1 MLNSWLVEA
10 MPHLNI
16 EYSAN
21 LEDSLDIQALVERIH
36 ETALE
41 TGIFPLGGVR
51 TRAEARKYYR
61 IANGDSRAAYIHM
74 MVRIGSGR
82 DVETRRAAGE
92 RIFAALCDFAD
103 ELYRSRPLALS
114 FELAEIPPDMAWR
127 KNNLHEL
134 LKKES
139 AE

>member
-1 MLNSWLVEA
+1 

-21 LEDSLDIQALVERIH
+21 LEEVLDVQGLVDAIH

-51 TRAEARKYYR
+51 TRAEARHHYR
-61 IANGDSRAAYIHM
+61 IANGDPRAGYVHM

-82 DVETRRAAGE
+82 DVETRRRAGD
-92 RIFAALCDFAD
+92 RIFAALCEYTDAI
-103 ELYRSRPLALS
+103 YRSQPLALS
-114 FELAEIPPDMAWR
+114 FELHEIPPDMAWR

-134 LKKES
+134 LAKEKG
-139 AE
+139 E

>member
-1 MLNSWLVEA
+1 

-21 LEDSLDIQALVERIH
+21 LEGTLDIQALVDRIH

-51 TRAEARKYYR
+51 TRAEARCYYR
-61 IANGDSRAAYIHM
+61 IANGDPRAGYIHL

-82 DVETRRAAGE
+82 EFDTRRAAGD
-92 RIFAALCDFAD
+92 RIFQALCDFTKEVFDAQ
-103 ELYRSRPLALS
+103 PLALS
-114 FELAEIPPDMAWR
+114 FELHEIPPDMAWR
-127 KNNLHEL
+127 KNNLHDL
-134 LKKES
+134 LKKDSE
-139 AE
+139 

>member
-1 MLNSWLVEA
+1 

-21 LEDSLDIQALVERIH
+21 LQDSLDVQALVDLIH

-51 TRAEARKYYR
+51 TRAEARNYYR
-61 IANGDSRAAYIHM
+61 IANGDPRAGYIHM

-82 DVETRRAAGE
+82 DVETRRTAGD
-92 RIFAALCDFAD
+92 RIFAALCDFTD

-114 FELAEIPPDMAWR
+114 FELHEIPPDMAWR

-134 LKKES
+134 LKKEA

>member
-1 MLNSWLVEA
+1 

-21 LEDSLDIQALVERIH
+21 LEEVLDVQGLVDRIH

-51 TRAEARKYYR
+51 TRAEARKCYR
-61 IANGDSRAAYIHM
+61 IANGDPRAGYIHM
-74 MVRIGSGR
+74 LVRIGSGR
-82 DVETRRAAGE
+82 DFEVRRAAGE
-92 RIFAALCDFAD
+92 KIFAALCGFTD

-114 FELAEIPPDMAWR
+114 FELHEIPPDMAWR

-134 LKKES
+134 LKKE
-139 AE
+139 ATE

>member
-1 MLNSWLVEA
+1 

-21 LEDSLDIQALVERIH
+21 LENALDIQALVDRIH

-41 TGIFPLGGVR
+41 TGVFPLGGVR
-51 TRAEARKYYR
+51 TRAQPRKYYR
-61 IANGDSRAAYIHM
+61 IANGDPTAGYIHM
-74 MVRIGSGR
+74 LVRIGSGR
-82 DVETRRAAGE
+82 DVETRRNAGD
-92 RIFAALCDFAD
+92 RIFAALCDFTD

-114 FELAEIPPDMAWR
+114 FELHEIPPDMAWR

-134 LKKES
+134 LKKE
-139 AE
+139 AAR

>member
-1 MLNSWLVEA
+1 

-21 LEDSLDIQALVERIH
+21 LADSIDIQALVDRVH

-51 TRAEARKYYR
+51 TRAEPRTHYR
-61 IANGDSRAAYIHM
+61 IANGDPRAGYIHL

-82 DVETRRAAGE
+82 DLETRKAAGE
-92 RIFAALCDFAD
+92 KIFAALCDFTE
-103 ELYRSRPLALS
+103 ELYNSRPLALS
-114 FELAEIPPDMAWR
+114 FELHEIPPDLAWR
-127 KNNLHEL
+127 KNNLHDL
-134 LKKES
+134 LKKEA

>member
-1 MLNSWLVEA
+1 

-21 LEDSLDIQALVERIH
+21 LEEALDMQALVDRIH

-51 TRAEARKYYR
+51 TRAEPRKHYR
-61 IANGDSRAAYIHM
+61 IANGDPRAGYIHM

-82 DVETRRAAGE
+82 DADTRRKAGE
-92 RIFAALCDFAD
+92 RIFAALCDFTH
-103 ELYRSRPLALS
+103 ELYHSRPLALS
-114 FELAEIPPDMAWR
+114 FELHEIPPDMAWR

-134 LKKES
+134 LKKE
-139 AE
+139 ATE

>member
-1 MLNSWLVEA
+1 

-21 LEDSLDIQALVERIH
+21 LEPALDVQALVDRIH
-36 ETALE
+36 ETALD

-61 IANGDSRAAYIHM
+61 IANGDPNAGYIHM
-74 MVRIGSGR
+74 MVRIGPGR
-82 DVETRRAAGE
+82 DMETRRNAGE
-92 RIFAALCDFAD
+92 RIFAALCDFTD
-103 ELYRSRPLALS
+103 GLYRSRPLALS
-114 FELAEIPPDMAWR
+114 FELHEIPPDMAWR

>member
-1 MLNSWLVEA
+1 

-21 LEDSLDIQALVERIH
+21 LADALDIQALVDRIH
-36 ETALE
+36 EAALE

-51 TRAEARKYYR
+51 TRAEPRAHYS
-61 IANGDSRAAYIHM
+61 IANAKPNAGYIHM

-82 DVETRRAAGE
+82 EAETRRAAGE
-92 RIFAALCDFAD
+92 KIFNALCDFTD

-114 FELAEIPPDMAWR
+114 FELHEIPPDMAWR

-134 LKKES
+134 LKKE
-139 AE
+139 AGE

>member
-1 MLNSWLVEA
+1 

-21 LEDSLDIQALVERIH
+21 LEEALDIQALVDRIH
-36 ETALE
+36 ETALD

-51 TRAEARKYYR
+51 TRAEPRSHYR
-61 IANGDSRAAYIHM
+61 IANGNPDAGYIHM

-82 DVETRRAAGE
+82 DAETRRAAGE
-92 RIFAALCDFAD
+92 KIFAALCDFTE
-103 ELYRSRPLALS
+103 ELYGSRPLALS
-114 FELAEIPPDMAWR
+114 FELHEIPPDMAWR

-134 LKKES
+134 LKKE
-139 AE
+139 AGE

>member
-1 MLNSWLVEA
+1 

-21 LEDSLDIQALVERIH
+21 LEDSLDIQALVDTIH
-36 ETALE
+36 KTALE

-61 IANGDSRAAYIHM
+61 IANGDPRAAYIHM
-74 MVRIGSGR
+74 VVRVGSGR
-82 DVETRRAAGE
+82 DFETRRRAGDQ
-92 RIFAALCDFAD
+92 IFAALCDFTD
-103 ELYRSRPLALS
+103 ELYQSRPLGLS
-114 FELAEIPPDMAWR
+114 FELQEIAPDMAWR

>member
-1 MLNSWLVEA
+1 

-21 LEDSLDIQALVERIH
+21 LEQLLDIQALVDRIH

-61 IANGDSRAAYIHM
+61 IANGDPRAGYIHM

-82 DVETRRAAGE
+82 DVEIRRNAGE
-92 RIFAALCDFAD
+92 RIFAALCDFTE
-103 ELYRSRPLALS
+103 ELYRVRPLALS
-114 FELAEIPPDMAWR
+114 FELHEIPPDMAWR

-134 LKKES
+134 LKKE
-139 AE
+139 ATE

>member
-1 MLNSWLVEA
+1 

-21 LEDSLDIQALVERIH
+21 LEQLLDIQTLVDRIH

-61 IANGDSRAAYIHM
+61 IANGDPRAGYIHL

-82 DVETRRAAGE
+82 DLETRRSAGE
-92 RIFAALCDFAD
+92 RIFAALCDFTED
-103 ELYRSRPLALS
+103 LYRSRPLALS
-114 FELAEIPPDMAWR
+114 FELHEIPPDTAWR

-134 LKKES
+134 LNKETT
-139 AE
+139 E

>member
-1 MLNSWLVEA
+1 

-21 LEDSLDIQALVERIH
+21 LQDALDIQALVDRIH

-41 TGIFPLGGVR
+41 TGVFPLGGVR
-51 TRAEARKYYR
+51 TRAELRSYYR
-61 IANGDSRAAYIHM
+61 IANGDPRAGYIHM

-82 DVETRRAAGE
+82 EFETRRAAGDK
-92 RIFAALCDFAD
+92 IFKALCDFTQDLFDA
-103 ELYRSRPLALS
+103 RPLALS
-114 FELAEIPPDMAWR
+114 FELHEIPSDMAWR
-127 KNNLHEL
+127 KNNLHDL

-139 AE
+139 E

>member
-1 MLNSWLVEA
+1 

-16 EYSAN
+16 EYSAS
-21 LEDSLDIQALVERIH
+21 LEDAIDIQALVDRIH

-51 TRAEARKYYR
+51 TRAEARTHYR
-61 IANGDSRAAYIHM
+61 IANGDPRAGYIHM

-82 DVETRRAAGE
+82 DAETRRNAGD
-92 RIFAALCDFAD
+92 RIFDALCEFTR
-103 ELYRSRPLALS
+103 EIFESRPLALS
-114 FELAEIPPDMAWR
+114 FELHEIPPDMAWR

-134 LKKES
+134 LKQES
-139 AE
+139 SQ

>member
-1 MLNSWLVEA
+1 

-21 LEDSLDIQALVERIH
+21 IADELDIQALVDRIH
-36 ETALE
+36 ETALS

-51 TRAEARKYYR
+51 TRAEARTHYR
-61 IANGDSRAAYIHM
+61 IANGNPAAGYIHM
-74 MVRIGSGR
+74 IVRIGTGR
-82 DVETRRAAGE
+82 DVETRRSAGD
-92 RIFAALCDFAD
+92 RIFGALCDFTQ
-103 ELYRSRPLALS
+103 ELYDRRPLALS
-114 FELAEIPPDMAWR
+114 FELHEIPADMAWR

-139 AE
+139 A

>member
-1 MLNSWLVEA
+1 

-21 LEDSLDIQALVERIH
+21 LEEVLDVQALVDTIH
-36 ETALE
+36 KTALE

-51 TRAEARKYYR
+51 TRAEPRKHYR
-61 IANGDSRAAYIHM
+61 IANGDPSAGYIHM

-82 DVETRRAAGE
+82 DVETRKSAGD
-92 RIFAALCDFAD
+92 RIFAALCDFT
-103 ELYRSRPLALS
+103 ETLYQERPLALS
-114 FELAEIPPDMAWR
+114 FELHEIPPDMAWR

-134 LKKES
+134 LKKERG
-139 AE
+139 E

>member
-1 MLNSWLVEA
+1 

-21 LEDSLDIQALVERIH
+21 VADELDIQALVDRIH
-36 ETALE
+36 ETALS

-51 TRAEARKYYR
+51 TRAEARTHYR
-61 IANGDSRAAYIHM
+61 IADGDPAAGYIHM
-74 MVRIGSGR
+74 IVRIGSGR
-82 DVETRRAAGE
+82 DFETRRSAGD
-92 RIFAALCDFAD
+92 RIFGALCDFTQ
-103 ELYRSRPLALS
+103 ELYDRRPLALS
-114 FELAEIPPDMAWR
+114 FELHEIPADMAWR

-139 AE
+139 A

>member
-1 MLNSWLVEA
+1 

-21 LEDSLDIQALVERIH
+21 LEELLDIQALVDRIH

-61 IANGDSRAAYIHM
+61 IANGDPRAGYIHM

-82 DVETRRAAGE
+82 DLETRRSAGE
-92 RIFAALCDFAD
+92 RIFAALCDFTED
-103 ELYRSRPLALS
+103 LYRSRPLALS
-114 FELAEIPPDMAWR
+114 FEIHEIPPDTAWR

-134 LKKES
+134 LKKE
-139 AE
+139 ATE

>member
-1 MLNSWLVEA
+1 

-21 LEDSLDIQALVERIH
+21 LEDELDIQALVDRIH
-36 ETALE
+36 GTALE
-41 TGIFPLGGVR
+41 TRVFPLGGVR
-51 TRAEARKYYR
+51 TRAEARKHYR
-61 IANGDSRAAYIHM
+61 IANGDPRAGYVHM

-82 DVETRRAAGE
+82 DVETRRAAGDK
-92 RIFAALCDFAD
+92 IFAALCDFTD

-114 FELAEIPPDMAWR
+114 FELHEIPSDMAWR

>member
-1 MLNSWLVEA
+1 

-21 LEDSLDIQALVERIH
+21 LEDLLDIQALVDRIH
-36 ETALE
+36 ETALG

-51 TRAEARKYYR
+51 TRAEPRRHYR
-61 IANGDSRAAYIHM
+61 IANGDPRAGYIHM

-82 DVETRRAAGE
+82 DGETRRKAGDQ
-92 RIFAALCDFAD
+92 IFAALCDFTD
-103 ELYRSRPLALS
+103 ELYRSQPLALS
-114 FELAEIPPDMAWR
+114 FEIHEIPPDMAWR

>member
-1 MLNSWLVEA
+1 

-21 LEDSLDIQALVERIH
+21 VGEVLDIQGLVDRIH
-36 ETALE
+36 ETALA

-51 TRAEARKYYR
+51 TRAEARTHYR
-61 IANGDSRAAYIHM
+61 IADGNPAAGYIHM
-74 MVRIGSGR
+74 VVRIGSGR
-82 DVETRRAAGE
+82 DVETRREAGE
-92 RIFAALCDFAD
+92 RIFAALCDFTD

-114 FELAEIPPDMAWR
+114 FELHEIPPEMAWR

-134 LKKES
+134 LKKE
-139 AE
+139 AGE

>member
-1 MLNSWLVEA
+1 

-16 EYSAN
+16 EYSGN
-21 LEDSLDIQALVERIH
+21 LDDALDIQTLVERIH

-51 TRAEARKYYR
+51 TRADPRHHYR
-61 IANGDSRAAYIHM
+61 IANGDPRAGYIHLT
-74 MVRIGSGR
+74 VRIGSGR

-92 RIFAALCDFAD
+92 RIFGALCDFTD

-114 FELAEIPPDMAWR
+114 FELHEIPPDMAWR

>member
-1 MLNSWLVEA
+1 

-21 LEDSLDIQALVERIH
+21 LEGALDIQALIDRIH

-51 TRAEARKYYR
+51 TRAEARPYYR
-61 IANGDSRAAYIHM
+61 IANGDPRAGYIHM

-82 DVETRRAAGE
+82 EFETRRAAGDK
-92 RIFAALCDFAD
+92 IFQALCDFTQ
-103 ELYRSRPLALS
+103 ELFDSQPLALS
-114 FELAEIPPDMAWR
+114 FELHEIPPDMAWR

-139 AE
+139 E

>member
-1 MLNSWLVEA
+1 

-21 LEDSLDIQALVERIH
+21 LEEVLDVQGLVDTIH

-61 IANGDSRAAYIHM
+61 IANGDPSAGYIHM
-74 MVRIGSGR
+74 LVRIGSGR
-82 DVETRRAAGE
+82 DFEVRRAAGE
-92 RIFAALCDFAD
+92 KIFAALCDFTD

-114 FELAEIPPDMAWR
+114 FELHEIPPDMAWR

-134 LKKES
+134 LKKEA

>member
-1 MLNSWLVEA
+1 

-21 LEDSLDIQALVERIH
+21 LEDLLDVQALVDRIH
-36 ETALE
+36 ETARE

-51 TRAEARKYYR
+51 TRAEARKFYR
-61 IANGDSRAAYIHM
+61 IANGDPRAGYIHM
-74 MVRIGSGR
+74 IVRIGSGR
-82 DVETRRAAGE
+82 DLETRRSAGE
-92 RIFAALCDFAD
+92 RIFGALCDFTD

-114 FELAEIPPDMAWR
+114 FELHEIPPDLAWR

-134 LKKES
+134 LKKGSTE
-139 AE
+139 

>member
-1 MLNSWLVEA
+1 MLISVHERS

-21 LEDSLDIQALVERIH
+21 LEEVLDVQAMVDRIH

-51 TRAEARKYYR
+51 TRAEARKFYR
-61 IANGDSRAAYIHM
+61 IANGDPRAGYIHM
-74 MVRIGSGR
+74 IVRIGSGR
-82 DVETRRAAGE
+82 DLETRRSAGE
-92 RIFAALCDFAD
+92 RIFGALCDFTD

-114 FELAEIPPDMAWR
+114 FELHEIPPDLAWR

-134 LKKES
+134 LKKGSTE
-139 AE
+139 